1 MSQPSMERMVDGVR
15 TGWDKGSGLPI
26 DEASR
31 PRRTRKV
38 KRAIVASEMSTI
50 ETRARLGS
58 YELLEQRVEERTREL
73 STLLDVSR
81 NVTSTLE
88 LQPLLDLILDQLK
101 VVAEYHGAGIV
112 QLHGQELR
120 VIGYRGPIPQE
131 IALQTTFPADSLPV
145 WDYLRRG
152 EPVVIDDVRGD
163 TPLARAY
170 QAAVGEHLETTY
182 GYVRCFLAVPL
193 TLKGRVIGALTLEN
207 SRPGYY
213 TERNVTLAMA
223 IAQQAAIAIENA
235 QLYQKAQDLAAL
247 EERQRL
253 ARELH
258 DSVTQALFGIR
269 IGIDTAI
276 AQLDRDPEQ
285 AAESMQYVRTLAQA
299 GMAEMRTLLF
309 ELRPES
315 LETEGLVAGLQ
326 KQAAA
331 LSARHEIPV
340 EATLSEEPAASL
352 AVKEAL
358 YRIAQ
363 EALHNTFKHAQP
375 TRVELRLEGE
385 DGAIVLEV
393 RDDGCGFD
401 AGGSYPGH
409 LGLPSM
415 RERATSL
422 GGTLEV
428 ESALDCGTTVRACI
442 PSSAVS

>member
-1 MSQPSMERMVDGVR
+1 MEPARETED
-15 TGWDKGSGLPI
+15 
-26 DEASR
+26 
-31 PRRTRKV
+31 
-38 KRAIVASEMSTI
+38 RATDAQAL
-50 ETRARLGS
+50 ETRWAVTEPRAGLTA

-88 LQPLLDLILDQLK
+88 LQPLLSLILDQLK

-120 VIGYRGPIPQE
+120 VIGYRGPILQE
-131 IALQTTFPADSLPV
+131 IALQTTFPAESLPV
-145 WDYLRRG
+145 WDYLKRG

-170 QAAVGEHLETTY
+170 QAAAGEHLETTY

-193 TLKGRVIGALTLEN
+193 ALKGRVIGALTLEN

-213 TERNVTLAMA
+213 SERNVTLALA

-235 QLYQKAQDLAAL
+235 WLYQKAQDLAAL

-269 IGIDTAI
+269 VGVDTAI
-276 AQLDRDPEQ
+276 AQLDRDLDQ
-285 AAESMQYVRTLAQA
+285 AAESMRYVRTLAQG

-331 LSARHEIPV
+331 LAARHEVPV
-340 EATLSEEPAASL
+340 EAALGDEPAASL

-358 YRIAQ
+358 YRITQ

-375 TRVELRLEGE
+375 TSVELRLEQV

-415 RERATSL
+415 KERATRL
-422 GGTLEV
+422 GGTLKV
-428 ESALDCGTTVRACI
+428 ESAPACGTVVRARI
-442 PSSAVS
+442 PSSAES